1 MKRIVINGS
10 YEVDAEEYNYTLVKV
25 GVKTSKD
32 GTTGIKRETVG
43 YFASLDGV
51 FKKLFD
57 MTLKDKIDG
66 SISLDQLRGLIIQT
80 KKEITDMLTI
90 VAG

>member
-1 MKRIVINGS
+1 
-10 YEVDAEEYNYTLVKV
+10 
-25 GVKTSKD
+25 
-32 GTTGIKRETVG
+32 
-43 YFASLDGV
+43 
-51 FKKLFD
+51 

-90 VAG
+90 VVG